1 MGAPA
6 LEGAGVNLAVVFPTF
21 ADLRWGAFRQVSSLA
36 RSRFNSLYFAASL
49 TRLLPSLAVV
59 FVLVCSFSNRVQ
71 ALEEPPA
78 SSTNGRATV
87 LIVVGAPG
95 EELYGEQFAR
105 WAALWDKGCAQTG
118 AKSITIGLK
127 PEGQVTDNES
137 FKQALLAEPKE
148 CDEELW
154 LVFIGHGTFD
164 SKEAKFNLR
173 GPDLSGTDCA
183 AWLHPFRRPIA
194 AIDCSSASGPFLN
207 KLSMPGRVVITATK
221 SGFEHN
227 YARFG
232 QFLAEAIVDPDADLD
247 KDGQTSLLEAYL
259 TASRRVAEFYE
270 TEGRL
275 ATEHALLDDN
285 GDGKGTPAEWFR
297 GVRAVKKAAD
307 GAAPDGPRA
316 HQFHL
321 VKSPQER
328 EMPPALRTKRDQL
341 ELAIAALRESKEK
354 ISEDDYYRQLEPLL
368 IALASLYQSTKVP

>member
-6 LEGAGVNLAVVFPTF
+6 LEGAGVNLAVFFPNSAGLRRCVFRK
-21 ADLRWGAFRQVSSLA
+21 ARSLA
-36 RSRFNSLYFAASL
+36 RPKFNRLFFAKPW
-49 TRLLPSLAVV
+49 TPFPHRLAVA
-59 FVLVCSFSNRVQ
+59 FVLLFFYSNHVR
-71 ALEEPPA
+71 ALAQTPPA
-78 SSTNGRATV
+78 SSNGRATV

-95 EELYGEQFAR
+95 EEQYGEQFAR
-105 WAALWDKGCAQTG
+105 WAAFWDKGCAQTG
-118 AKSITIGLK
+118 ARSITIGLK
-127 PEGQVTDNES
+127 PEGQVADYEIL
-137 FKQALLAEPKE
+137 KEALLAEPKE
-148 CDEELW
+148 GDDELW

-164 SKEAKFNLR
+164 GKEAKFNLR
-173 GPDLSGTDCA
+173 GPDLSGTDCS

-232 QFLAEAIVDPDADLD
+232 QFLAEAIVDPEADLD

-328 EMPPALRTKRDQL
+328 EMPPALRTQRDQL

-354 ISEDDYYRQLEPLL
+354 ISEEDYYRQLEPLL
-368 IALASLYQSTKVP
+368 LELASLYQSGKVP